1 MFIIAYNE
9 HGRTVNAHD
18 LCATPELRAWARKS
32 RFECVECAERH
43 PVHICF
49 RDLEKA
55 ELSGRTSHGPAWW
68 HHRGGG
74 GIGSGGGAAESERHW
89 HAKHILSEH
98 VGRYSFVTSMCQSCE
113 RHTAVEAGAE
123 ATGAVEYEHKLAGG
137 RSYRFDAVLLQGAR
151 VRSVL
156 EVWESH
162 ETSAEKR
169 AQCLQ
174 LGYTFG
180 EFDARHVVQQ
190 HEQAQGAAYTLQNL
204 KIAYFEC
211 AECAEDKV
219 LRRERRRLQEE
230 ETERLQLEKR
240 EEWDRQR
247 AERVGSTRLDLQSLR
262 AERAESERLLLERRR
277 VERVESE
284 SLQEER
290 LRVESVESERLDA
303 RRQALRTCEAV
314 EAARSRRLAAE
325 RQEALTLAR
334 LKCERAER
342 ERAVLAEQK
351 RLEHS
356 RLSASV
362 LGIKAECVRY
372 AEGRRALDAV
382 IARKTQNSEC
392 WEEERLAHNKLLALE
407 LDAESRS
414 MKALVRMRR
423 MGLTETKYQ

>member
-98 VGRYSFVTSMCQSCE
+98 VGRYSFVTSKCNSCE
-113 RHTAVEAGAE
+113 RHTAVEAGAD
-123 ATGAVEYEHKLAGG
+123 ATGAVEYEQKLAGG

-169 AQCLQ
+169 AHCLQ
-174 LGYTFG
+174 QGYTFG
-180 EFDARHVVQQ
+180 EFDARHVMQQ
-190 HEQAQGAAYTLQNL
+190 HVQAQGAPYTLQNL
-204 KIAYFEC
+204 KIIYFEC
-211 AECAEDKV
+211 SECAEETV
-219 LRRERRRLQEE
+219 LRRERRRMQ
-230 ETERLQLEKR
+230 
-240 EEWDRQR
+240 
-247 AERVGSTRLDLQSLR
+247 
-262 AERAESERLLLERRR
+262 
-277 VERVESE
+277 RVESE
-284 SLQEER
+284 REEQEIRMER
-290 LRVESVESERLDA
+290 WDLMRRECMLDRERKGLARLECESAER
-303 RRQALRTCEAV
+303 
-314 EAARSRRLAAE
+314 E
-325 RQEALTLAR
+325 RQEELRVAR
-334 LKCERAER
+334 LECERAER
-342 ERAVLAEQK
+342 ESAFSAENPG
-351 RLEHS
+351 LEKQW
-356 RLSASV
+356 LSASL
-362 LGIKAECVRY
+362 LGIEAECVRY
-372 AEGRRALDAV
+372 ADRRRILNIV
-382 IARKTQNSEC
+382 IARKTESAQC
-392 WEEERLAHNKLLALE
+392 FEEERLAYKELLALE
-407 LDAESRS
+407 VDADSRK

-423 MGLTETKYQ
+423 MGLTETKYH

>member
-55 ELSGRTSHGPAWW
+55 ELRGRTTHRPAWW

-98 VGRYSFVTSMCQSCE
+98 VGRYSFVTSKCNSCE
-113 RHTAVEAGAE
+113 RHTAVEAGAD
-123 ATGAVEYEHKLAGG
+123 ATGAVEYEQKLAGG

-169 AQCLQ
+169 AHCQQ

-190 HEQAQGAAYTLQNL
+190 HEQAQGAPYTLQNL

-211 AECAEDKV
+211 SDCAEAKV
-219 LRRERRRLQEE
+219 RRHEWRRMQAEQSEREELQKRTELHDRLDSELQE
-230 ETERLQLEKR
+230 L
-240 EEWDRQR
+240 
-247 AERVGSTRLDLQSLR
+247 LR
-262 AERAESERLLLERRR
+262 I
-277 VERVESE
+277 
-284 SLQEER
+284 
-290 LRVESVESERLDA
+290 
-303 RRQALRTCEAV
+303 
-314 EAARSRRLAAE
+314 
-325 RQEALTLAR
+325 AR
-334 LKCERAER
+334 LTSERAER
-342 ERAVLAEQK
+342 ERGASAKNPGEEKQ
-351 RLEHS
+351 RLERERAERES
-356 RLSASV
+356 ALSAKKQGEEKQRLETMV
-362 LGIKAECVRY
+362 LNTEAECVRY
-372 AEGRRALDAV
+372 ADRRRALNAV

-407 LDAESRS
+407 LDADSRR
-414 MKALVRMRR
+414 MQALVRMRR
-423 MGLTETKYQ
+423 MGLTETKYH